1 MNFSTFIHCNIM
13 SLPCEVAVFISNYTV
28 IDPEVFKLWVDG
40 YPSTEAVNILHKKES
55 KLVPNMPIEIL
66 AADVLDHYRTY
77 NMFEKLLHYPVKL
90 QTQIAFQLKSE
101 IRNFLIEKYY
111 DLDDSVV
118 REFLGKKLSSKHRKD
133 LDEVSEKTNVS
144 LKSCRRQFD
153 NVKRIFKTV
162 DDLPG
167 SVVQNIKKHFLL
179 PDVLAK
185 KYGAVVFIASV
196 RFETAKKKLSY
207 LEFSDMFQCA
217 VAMMSSWTSVETDQ
231 DDTDIDREFLLELRD
246 LRVLLDQEKE
256 HRHLVCTQ
264 VKSKL
269 LDRSYVELETNFRL
283 YSRSLINLACNLH
296 RTKELRNLFLDLNE
310 KLIDPWTHL
319 NLSKADVGLFLAAYT
334 STALQLD
341 CVQSNGELKRIW
353 SRYMSVVTECL
364 MRMYHR

>member
-1 MNFSTFIHCNIM
+1 M

-118 REFLGKKLSSKHRKD
+118 REFLGKKLSSRHRKD
-133 LDEVSEKTNVS
+133 LDEVSEKTNIS

-179 PDVLAK
+179 PDELAK
-185 KYGAVVFIASV
+185 KYGAIVFIASM
-196 RFETAKKKLSY
+196 RFETSKKKLHY
-207 LEFSDMFQCA
+207 LQFADFFKCA
-217 VAMMSSWTSVETDQ
+217 ISMMTTWTNVDSIGQPDH

-246 LRVLLDQEKE
+246 LRVLLDKEKE
-256 HRHLVCTQ
+256 HRHLVFVQ
-264 VKSKL
+264 IKSKL
-269 LDRSYVELETNFRL
+269 LDRSYSEFDANFRV
-283 YSRSLINLACNLH
+283 YSRHLINLATNLH
-296 RTKELRNLFLDLNE
+296 RTKELRNFFLDLNE
-310 KLIDPWTHL
+310 KFIEPWHHL
-319 NLSKADVGLFLAAYT
+319 NLSKADVVLFLTAYT
-334 STALQLD
+334 SAALQLE
-341 CVQSNGELKRIW
+341 CVQSNGEVKKIW
-353 SRYMSVVTECL
+353 NRYMGVVSECL
-364 MRMYHR
+364 SRMYHH

>member
-1 MNFSTFIHCNIM
+1 M
-13 SLPCEVAVFISNYTV
+13 SIPCEVAVFISNYTV

-55 KLVPNMPIEIL
+55 KLGNMPIEIL

-77 NMFEKLLHYPVKL
+77 NMFEKLLHYPIKL

-111 DLDDSVV
+111 DLDDSVI

-133 LDEVSEKTNVS
+133 LDEVSDKTNVS

-179 PDVLAK
+179 PDELAK

-196 RFETAKKKLSY
+196 RFETSKKKLHY
-207 LEFSDMFQCA
+207 LQFNDFMKCA
-217 VAMMSSWTSVETDQ
+217 IAMMTSWTNVDSIGLPDH

-246 LRVLLDQEKE
+246 LRMVLDKEKE
-256 HRHLVCTQ
+256 HRHLVSTQ

-269 LDRSYVELETNFRL
+269 LDRTYIEFESNFRL
-283 YSRSLINLACNLH
+283 YSRHIINLAINLH
-296 RTKELRNLFLDLNE
+296 RTKELRNLFLELHE
-310 KLIDPWTHL
+310 KFIEPWSHL
-319 NLSKADVGLFLAAYT
+319 GVSRGDVVVWLDVYMSAG
-334 STALQLD
+334 LQLE
-341 CVQSNGELKRIW
+341 CVSSNGEMKKSW
-353 SRYMSVVTECL
+353 MRYMSVLTQCL
-364 MRMYHR
+364 TTMYH

>member
-1 MNFSTFIHCNIM
+1 MSNM

-162 DDLPG
+162 DEMPG

-179 PDVLAK
+179 SDELAK

-196 RFETAKKKLSY
+196 RFETSKKKLAY
-207 LEFSDMFQCA
+207 LEFSDLFQCA
-217 VAMMSSWTSVETDQ
+217 MMMMGSWTSVETDQ

-246 LRVLLDQEKE
+246 LRVLLDKEKE

-269 LDRSYVELETNFRL
+269 LDRSYAELEVHFRL
-283 YSRSLINLACNLH
+283 YSRSLVSLAINLH
-296 RTKELRNLFLDLNE
+296 RPKELRNLFLDLNE
-310 KLIDPWTHL
+310 KFIEPWHHL
-319 NLSKADVGLFLAAYT
+319 SWTRSDVGLFLSAY
-334 STALQLD
+334 SSAGLQLE
-341 CVQSNGELKRIW
+341 CVQSSGELRKLW
-353 SRYMSVVTECL
+353 TRYMSVVTECL
-364 MRMYHR
+364 LRMYHR